1 MGPFTNRQTAYIRAV
16 AGKSSHKSFK
26 VANWDGTINAART
39 TSEAP
44 PNLHG
49 NSNPITI
56 RQWYLNAI
64 PYGLDS
70 RPANTSGDIREIQP
84 TAVHYGM
91 GPVAELAC
99 LTIPKDI
106 SAGGT
111 DIAVGGTDHVHEVT
125 PLTTTEYRIGNQGFL
140 ESTHL
145 TFRFV
150 MPGHVD
156 VNAPAGTVHSMDT
169 PHYEWRFIIY
179 RNKRPSYRPPAD
191 YTARN
196 PIENIREGVSLANPA
211 YDLFMG
217 QTGRPRSFLG
227 WRTSPKFDTHEQV
240 DDENQPNSM
249 TYQKNGVYAGMY
261 WNGSAWIQGSVAD
274 ITPPGEDLWRVD
286 DYLTARLNRND
297 YVIHTDE
304 RFFLGQQFGKS
315 HYEKTVHFD
324 WKDFID
330 TPYEDLTTSPTLD
343 GKNYEWTFLLIGTSN
358 TSNNN
363 AELDVHVR
371 STTSMTSGE

>member
-26 VANWDGTINAART
+26 VSNWDGTIDAART
-39 TSEAP
+39 VGEAP

-49 NSNPITI
+49 DSNPITI
-56 RQWYLNAI
+56 HQWYLNGI
-64 PYGLDS
+64 PQGLDS
-70 RPANTSGDIREIQP
+70 RPANTSTNITELLP
-84 TAVHYGM
+84 TWVHWGM
-91 GPVAELAC
+91 GPQAQLLC
-99 LTIPKDI
+99 LSIPKDP

-111 DIAVGGTDHVHEVT
+111 EVVAGNDHFHDVT
-125 PLTTTEYRIGNQGFL
+125 PVTNTEYRIGNQGFL

-145 TFRFV
+145 TFRFL
-150 MPGHVD
+150 MPGHVAQ
-156 VNAPAGTVHSMDT
+156 NAPSGQAHSMDT
-169 PHYEWRFIIY
+169 PHYEWRFIIF
-179 RNKRPSYRPPAD
+179 RNKRPTYRHSGNE
-191 YTARN
+191 TTN
-196 PIENIREGVSLANPA
+196 HVENLREGLSLANPA

-217 QTGRPRSFLG
+217 QAGRARGFVG
-227 WRTSPKFDTHEQV
+227 WRTHAKFDFDEQV
-240 DDENQPNSM
+240 DDENQPNSL
-249 TYQKNGVYAGMY
+249 THLKNGVYAGPY
-261 WNGSAWIQGSVAD
+261 WDGSAWQDGSVAD
-274 ITPPGEDLWRVD
+274 AYPPGEGAWRVD

-324 WKDFID
+324 WKDFVD
-330 TPYEDLTTSPTLD
+330 TPYDDLTTSPTLD

-358 TSNNN
+358 TPNNN
-363 AELDVHVR
+363 AELDVHIR